1 MSKLKGFITQWG
13 YDFISST
20 HNGLTFNLSEC
31 ELKKSDKGDLYA
43 RHKKSKIQFS
53 LGALVGLPG
62 ISWELDQEIELD
74 NLPNM
79 EVVVIKGKLA
89 ASQGAV
95 SA

>member
-20 HNGLTFNLSEC
+20 HDGLTFNLSEC
-31 ELKKSDKGDLYA
+31 ELKKSAKGDLYA

-62 ISWELDQEIELD
+62 ISWELGQKIEID
-74 NLPNM
+74 KLPKM
-79 EVVVIKGKLA
+79 EVVIVKGRLA
-89 ASQGAV
+89 ASQEAV